1 MNNFEK
7 KRLFS
12 SIVVILRNNINIEI
26 PKILS
31 DYFLNLDFKHDQN
44 IDLSKIKKYT
54 LDKRSYDDDIMSIIK
69 RQYNNI
75 SNITDI
81 LHEVYNLKGLS
92 TGKEFEKILDNNFIS
107 IRIKRDVLNNLN
119 FIYSYESKNR
129 KVTLIS
135 DKYEESLL
143 KDVLSIFDLFDIITG
158 KVNYYNLNIY
168 MSNLEKKI
176 NDNVD
181 YLNGDNINS
190 GSTLPG
196 FFITLWRK
204 EELEKV
210 LIHEL
215 VHYLK
220 IDMYNYQYK
229 FYVLYK
235 DIKLEDHKCNPNE
248 AYTEFIALLI
258 FTFWRYKK
266 KNISEKNMIRFFK
279 TRLLIELGWSYFQI
293 GKILNFF
300 KCYRSYNDLFGKS
313 CTFNQKTNVLSYFI
327 LKTYFLKNLKNTIDC
342 INFKTFKQNEILT
355 NKLLQNVNLH
365 EEEFTEIINWS
376 INYYNKTSF
385 KSNHCSLRM
394 TCLD

>member
-12 SIVVILRNNINIEI
+12 SLVVILRNNINIEI

-44 IDLSKIKKYT
+44 IDVSKIKKYT

-81 LHEVYNLKGLS
+81 LHEVFNLKGLS
-92 TGKEFEKILDNNFIS
+92 TSGEFKKVLDNNFIS
-107 IRIKRDVLNNLN
+107 IRVKRDILNNLN

-158 KVNYYNLNIY
+158 KVNYYNLDIY

-266 KNISEKNMIRFFK
+266 KNISEKNMVRFFK
-279 TRLLIELGWSYFQI
+279 ARLLIELGWSYFQI